1 MAFRKLWD
9 REINDSRPTPFHM
22 QDEFPSPNKPHPT
35 SHRMA
40 NEIQYPMVLLEL
52 TSVLLQRVKKIPQ
65 RCNLRYFTEDPYH
78 TEHFVGY
85 FTI

>member
-1 MAFRKLWD
+1 
-9 REINDSRPTPFHM
+9 
-22 QDEFPSPNKPHPT
+22 
-35 SHRMA
+35 MA